1 MRTAICATLLSFL
14 TLSAY
19 ATNNRSAVSVNG
31 SDLNSCAINSPCRSF
46 SAALAATADGGE
58 VIALDSAG
66 YGPFTVNQSVTVSG
80 APGVHA
86 AITVSSGDGI
96 VVAAGDVT
104 LRNLVIIGN
113 PTADNGIRNIG
124 AQTLHVINVLIGG
137 FVIANGEGRGII
149 SSSGSLYLDNVRLHK
164 NAFGINL
171 FGGSLRVTDSTIDD
185 NVEGI
190 EIDGNVHAHI
200 VNTAVSGNGNGVA
213 VSSAVPGNVA
223 DATLDHCTISLNGL
237 GLYLQNGAGSQIA
250 RLTNN
255 AFFFNN
261 PFDIQGS
268 ASGTIYTFGNNSIQ
282 NLGSATLTPVA
293 LH

>member
-104 LRNLVIIGN
+104 LRNLVIIGT
-113 PTADNGIRNIG
+113 PTADNGIRNAG

-149 SSSGSLYLDNVRLHK
+149 SSSGILYLDNVRLHK
-164 NAFGINL
+164 NAFGAAVL
-171 FGGSLRVTDSTIDD
+171 GGSLRIVDSTIDD
-185 NVEGI
+185 STEGI
-190 EIDGNVHAHI
+190 VISGNVHAHI
-200 VNTAVSGNGNGVA
+200 VNTAVSGNGNGID
-213 VSSAVPGNVA
+213 VSAPLAGNVA
-223 DATLDHCTISLNGL
+223 DTTLDHCTISLNGL
-237 GLYLQNGAGSQIA
+237 GLLVENGAGSPIA